1 MKKCLLLLCT
11 ACVSVAAAVAQT
23 GGRDERRAD
32 RNVIAFS
39 GGVAIGVGDIDMF
52 GPFGYV
58 EYARNVKG
66 RFWAG
71 GRLGLQSDFQSA
83 TCQPSYVL
91 DRWLRPALYDIG
103 YWELPVARQWLSFR
117 AGAGVGLGMHLGPGV
132 KDLGLAPYV
141 MVRAEW
147 VVHLGR
153 HFGMTF
159 APLLFGP
166 LGSSQA
172 EWTPLAP
179 ITYGGRRG
187 HLASIDVF
195 GHIGFYARF

>member
-1 MKKCLLLLCT
+1 
-11 ACVSVAAAVAQT
+11 
-23 GGRDERRAD
+23 
-32 RNVIAFS
+32 
-39 GGVAIGVGDIDMF
+39 
-52 GPFGYV
+52 
-58 EYARNVKG
+58 
-66 RFWAG
+66 
-71 GRLGLQSDFQSA
+71 
-83 TCQPSYVL
+83 
-91 DRWLRPALYDIG
+91 
-103 YWELPVARQWLSFR
+103 
-117 AGAGVGLGMHLGPGV
+117 MHLGPGV

-159 APLLFGP
+159 APRLFGP

>member
-91 DRWLRPALYDIG
+91 DRWLRPALYGIG
-103 YWELPVARQWLSFR
+103 YWEFPVARKWLSFR
-117 AGAGVGLGMHLGPGV
+117 VGGGVGLGVHAAE
-132 KDLGLAPYV
+132 DLYRPTVGPYV

-147 VVHLGR
+147 VVHITR
-153 HFGMTF
+153 NFGLSLS
-159 APLLFGP
+159 PLVIGPSQFEFG
-166 LGSSQA
+166 
-172 EWTPLAP
+172 LAP
-179 ITYGGRRG
+179 GRKNGAMKMSGKLDWLG
-187 HLASIDVF
+187 HLGLYV
-195 GHIGFYARF
+195 RF

>member
-66 RFWAG
+66 RFWAEAVWACSPIFSPRRVSLPTYSTAG
-71 GRLGLQSDFQSA
+71 SVRRCTASGIGNSRWQGSGCRSGRVPGRTGHAPRTRSEG
-83 TCQPSYVL
+83 P
-91 DRWLRPALYDIG
+91 RPG
-103 YWELPVARQWLSFR
+103 S
-117 AGAGVGLGMHLGPGV
+117 
-132 KDLGLAPYV
+132 YV

-172 EWTPLAP
+172 
-179 ITYGGRRG
+179 GGRRWLRLPTVAG
-187 HLASIDVF
+187 EGIWPRLMYSAI
-195 GHIGFYARF
+195 

>member
-91 DRWLRPALYDIG
+91 DRWLRPALYGIG

-117 AGAGVGLGMHLGPGV
+117 VP
-132 KDLGLAPYV
+132 
-141 MVRAEW
+141 E
-147 VVHLGR
+147 
-153 HFGMTF
+153 
-159 APLLFGP
+159 
-166 LGSSQA
+166 
-172 EWTPLAP
+172 
-179 ITYGGRRG
+179 
-187 HLASIDVF
+187 
-195 GHIGFYARF
+195 

>member
-1 MKKCLLLLCT
+1 
-11 ACVSVAAAVAQT
+11 
-23 GGRDERRAD
+23 
-32 RNVIAFS
+32 
-39 GGVAIGVGDIDMF
+39 
-52 GPFGYV
+52 
-58 EYARNVKG
+58 
-66 RFWAG
+66 
-71 GRLGLQSDFQSA
+71 
-83 TCQPSYVL
+83 
-91 DRWLRPALYDIG
+91 
-103 YWELPVARQWLSFR
+103 
-117 AGAGVGLGMHLGPGV
+117 
-132 KDLGLAPYV
+132 
-141 MVRAEW
+141 

>member
-71 GRLGLQSDFQSA
+71 GRLGLPVRFSVRDVSA
-83 TCQPSYVL
+83 F
-91 DRWLRPALYDIG
+91 LRT
-103 YWELPVARQWLSFR
+103 R
-117 AGAGVGLGMHLGPGV
+117 
-132 KDLGLAPYV
+132 
-141 MVRAEW
+141 
-147 VVHLGR
+147 
-153 HFGMTF
+153 
-159 APLLFGP
+159 
-166 LGSSQA
+166 
-172 EWTPLAP
+172 PLAP
-179 ITYGGRRG
+179 SGVVRHRVLGTPGGKAVAVVPGGCRSRTG
-187 HLASIDVF
+187 HAPRTRSEGPRPGSLRDGTCGVGGAF
-195 GHIGFYARF
+195 GPAFRYDLRAAAVRAFGLVAGGVDAAGSDYLRWQERAFGLD